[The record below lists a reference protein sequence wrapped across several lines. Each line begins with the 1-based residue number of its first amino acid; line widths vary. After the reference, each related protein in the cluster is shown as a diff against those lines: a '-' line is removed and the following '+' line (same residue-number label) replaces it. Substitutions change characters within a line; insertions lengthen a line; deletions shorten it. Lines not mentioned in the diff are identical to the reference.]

1 MLTMAVGHSDD
12 VDPELAIAAAIEQCR
27 ATLGDQAPG
36 AAILFVACDSFD
48 PALIGAVRQAFP
60 GIDVMGSTSA
70 AEMSSVAGFQE
81 DSIALAVFASDDVDI
96 GAGIGIDIDDD
107 PVGACRLALAQASA
121 RLTSAPK
128 VCIVLTEG
136 LNGQRVAEALRDA
149 LPPGVLLIG
158 GAAGRHELDQSLPTY
173 QFCNEQV
180 ATDGVAIMLLAGH
193 VTYSTA
199 VGTGWR
205 VLGPRGVV
213 TRSDYGV
220 IHQID
225 GRPARD
231 WVGDY
236 LDVDSAGTAAGNPL
250 AIQDAGSDNWYLRVV
265 LAADESGGIRLP
277 GGVPVGA
284 TVQLTT
290 TTPDEMLRATA
301 DALERARAAFP
312 ADATPAAA
320 LVFSCAVRKYM
331 LGSKTAREVAAARQL
346 LPDSLPIAGMYC
358 IGEIAP
364 TGASRGAPSHFLNET
379 FVTLL
384 LGS

>member
-12 VDPELAIAAAIEQCR
+12 VDPELAVAAAIEQCR
-27 ATLGDQAPG
+27 ATLGDREPR
-36 AAILFVACDSFD
+36 AAILFVAYDTFD
-48 PALIGAVRQAFP
+48 PALIGAVRHAFRD
-60 GIDVMGSTSA
+60 IDVMGSTSA

-96 GAGIGIDIDDD
+96 GAGIGIGIDDD
-107 PVGACRLALAQASA
+107 PVGACRSAVAQASA

-128 VCIVLTEG
+128 VCIILTEG
-136 LNGQRVAEALRDA
+136 LNGQRAAEALRDA

-158 GAAGRHELDQSLPTY
+158 GAAGRHELDQSSATY

-180 ATDGVAIMLLAGH
+180 ATNGVAIMLLAGQ

-213 TRSDYGV
+213 TRADYGV
-220 IHQID
+220 IHEID

-236 LDVDSAGTAAGNPL
+236 LDVDGAGTFGNPL

-265 LAADESGGIRLP
+265 LATDKSGGIRLP

-290 TTPDEMLRATA
+290 TTADEMLRATA
-301 DALERARAAFP
+301 DSLERARAAFP
-312 ADATPAAA
+312 AEATPAAA

-331 LGSKTAREVAAARQL
+331 LGTKTAREVASAQDL
-346 LPDSLPIAGMYC
+346 LPKSLPIAGMYC

-364 TGASRGAPSHFLNET
+364 TGAIRGAPSHFLNET